1 MEVYFKIH
9 EVKPVKLERFQCHLY
24 GQLIGLC
31 LVASIKSNEKTYM
44 GEKTKRGE

>member
-31 LVASIKSNEKTYM
+31 LVASITYRM
-44 GEKTKRGE
+44 RDLYGRTNKKR